1 MEQSLRWR
9 IGVGAAAVLVGGAVV
24 GAVVTQAAVPQVAP
38 AVVEEQAGAS
48 AATIL
53 VDVQGAVA
61 RPGVYALA
69 DGARVVDAIARAGGA
84 TAEADSSAL
93 NLAQP
98 LTDGSQVRVPVVG
111 EAPPGAIDA
120 SGLVNVNQATVDELD
135 TLPRIGPTLASA
147 IVAYREEQGPFASIE
162 DLDAVSGIGPA
173 MLAALEPLV
182 SF

>member
-24 GAVVTQAAVPQVAP
+24 GAVVTQAAAPQVAP
-38 AVVEEQAGAS
+38 AVVEEVAEAS
-48 AATIL
+48 ATTIL
-53 VDVQGAVA
+53 VDVAGAVA

-69 DGARVVDAIARAGGA
+69 DGARVVDAIARAGGT
-84 TAEADSSAL
+84 TAEADASSL

-98 LTDGSQVRVPVVG
+98 LVDGAQVRVPVVG

-120 SGLVNVNQATVDELD
+120 GGLVNVNQASIDELD
-135 TLPRIGPTLASA
+135 TLPRIGPALAAA
-147 IVAYREEQGPFASIE
+147 IVAHRDEHGPFGSID

-182 SF
+182 AF